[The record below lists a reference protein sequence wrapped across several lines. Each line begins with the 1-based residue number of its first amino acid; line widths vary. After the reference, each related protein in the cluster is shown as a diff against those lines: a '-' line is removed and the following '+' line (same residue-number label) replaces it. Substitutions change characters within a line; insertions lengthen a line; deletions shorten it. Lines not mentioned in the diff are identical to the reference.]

1 MRIDLHV
8 HSTASDGALPPEAV
22 VRAACDGG
30 LDMIALADHDTT
42 AGVARAAEAA
52 GALVVVPAI
61 EVSTTFGDIDL
72 HILGY
77 FVDPEAPGLLRHERA
92 AAQRREER
100 IRGML
105 DLLERHGVHVPLDA
119 VRQAAGEAA
128 LARPHL
134 ARAMVD
140 SDAVRSINDAFET
153 FIGDGGPAFLPT
165 YLPPPA
171 DAIRM
176 IHDAGGLAVWAHP
189 PTPLLETRTGEFA
202 RLGLD
207 GIECRRPR
215 MTRSETDRALRIAQ
229 EHNLLPTGGSDWHGP
244 WSGELGAFFLEP
256 TDIPEFLERGGID
269 PGPLTDDRRPTTDD
283 HPPTAHGL

>member
-1 MRIDLHV
+1 VRIDLHV

-22 VRAACDGG
+22 VRAARDGG
-30 LDMIALADHDTT
+30 LDLIALADHDTT
-42 AGVARAAEAA
+42 AGVGPALEAAE
-52 GALVVVPAI
+52 GLTVIPAI
-61 EVSTTFGDIDL
+61 EVSTTFQDIDL

-77 FVDPEAPGLLRHERA
+77 FVDPQAPALLRHARA
-92 AAQRREER
+92 AARLREER

-105 DLLERHGVHVPLDA
+105 DLLARHGVHVPLDA
-119 VRQAAGEAA
+119 VREAAGDAA

-140 SDAVRSINDAFET
+140 SDAVRSVNDAFDT

-165 YLPPPA
+165 RLPPPA

-176 IHDAGGLAVWAHP
+176 IHETGGLAVWAHP
-189 PTPLLETRTGEFA
+189 PATLLESRTGEFA

-215 MTRSETDRALRIAQ
+215 MTRGEIDRALRVAR
-229 EHNLLPTGGSDWHGP
+229 EHNLLSTGGSDWHGP
-244 WSGELGAFFLEP
+244 WSGELGAFCLQRD
-256 TDIPEFLERGGID
+256 DIPEFLERGG
-269 PGPLTDDRRPTTDD
+269 L
-283 HPPTAHGL
+283 